1 MKSKEFGMLLRSMT
15 GLLGLGLT
23 LSTCFASAEQGDTKL
38 EASLKRLDVAS
49 ARFSSAQAVFHKDL
63 YNKLVGDHTP
73 QDGSV
78 YFIRTG
84 GSVQM
89 GARIDGPG
97 ARIAEYK
104 NGVLRDLIPGRC
116 YNTVQASGNK
126 AKFDS
131 FLTLGFGGSGK
142 DLEQAWNIVDMGQET
157 LDGAKVEKL
166 ELVSKEQSVRNN
178 YTKVTLWMDLDR
190 GISLK
195 QVLLSP
201 SGDIDT
207 ATYTKIR
214 LNEKNVDKKPFEI
227 KGSPCK

>member
-1 MKSKEFGMLLRSMT
+1 MLMHSIT

-23 LSTCFASAEQGDTKL
+23 LSSCYASAEQGDVKL

-73 QDGSV
+73 QDGSI
-78 YFIRTG
+78 YFVRTG
-84 GSVQM
+84 GSLQM

-142 DLEQAWNIVDMGQET
+142 DLAEAWNIVDMGQET

-214 LNEKNVDKKPFEI
+214 LNEKNVNKKPFEI

>member
-23 LSTCFASAEQGDTKL
+23 LSTCFAFAEQGDTKL

>member
-1 MKSKEFGMLLRSMT
+1 MKSKGLRMLMHSIT

-23 LSTCFASAEQGDTKL
+23 LSSCYASAEQGDVKL

-73 QDGSV
+73 QDGSI
-78 YFIRTG
+78 YFVRTG
-84 GSVQM
+84 GSLQM

-142 DLEQAWNIVDMGQET
+142 DLAEAWNIVDMGQET

-214 LNEKNVDKKPFEI
+214 LNEKNVNKKPFEI

>member
-23 LSTCFASAEQGDTKL
+23 LSTCFAFAEQGDTKL

-84 GSVQM
+84 RSVQM

>member
-1 MKSKEFGMLLRSMT
+1 MT

-23 LSTCFASAEQGDTKL
+23 LSTCFAFAEQGDTKL

>member
-23 LSTCFASAEQGDTKL
+23 LSTCFAFAEQGDTKL

-142 DLEQAWNIVDMGQET
+142 DLAQAWNIVDMGQET

>member
-1 MKSKEFGMLLRSMT
+1 MKSKGFPMSLRSVS
-15 GLLGLGLT
+15 GFLGLGLAFS
-23 LSTCFASAEQGDTKL
+23 LGVAGAEPSNAQL
-38 EASLKRLDVAS
+38 EATLKKLDAAS

-78 YFIRTG
+78 YFIRSG

-89 GARIDGPG
+89 GAKIDGPG

-142 DLEQAWNIVDMGQET
+142 DLANAWDITDLGQET
-157 LDGAKVEKL
+157 LDGVKVEKL
-166 ELVSKEQSVRNN
+166 DLVSKEQSVRNN

-207 ATYTKIR
+207 ATYTKVR

>member
-1 MKSKEFGMLLRSMT
+1 MLLHSIT
-15 GLLGLGLT
+15 ALLGLSLA
-23 LSTCFASAEQGDTKL
+23 LSTCFASAEQGDVKL

-73 QDGSV
+73 QDGSI
-78 YFIRTG
+78 YFVRTG
-84 GSVQM
+84 GSLQM

-142 DLEQAWNIVDMGQET
+142 DLAEAWNIVDMGQET

-214 LNEKNVDKKPFEI
+214 LNEKNVNKKPFEI

>member
-23 LSTCFASAEQGDTKL
+23 LSTCFASAEQGDVKL

-78 YFIRTG
+78 YFVRTG

-142 DLEQAWNIVDMGQET
+142 ALAEAWNIVDLGQET

>member
-1 MKSKEFGMLLRSMT
+1 MKSKGLSMLMHSIT

-23 LSTCFASAEQGDTKL
+23 LSSCYASAEQGDVKL

-73 QDGSV
+73 QDGSI
-78 YFIRTG
+78 YFVRTG
-84 GSVQM
+84 GSLQM

-142 DLEQAWNIVDMGQET
+142 DLAEAWNIVDMGQET

-214 LNEKNVDKKPFEI
+214 LNEKNVNKKPFEI

>member
-1 MKSKEFGMLLRSMT
+1 MHSIT

-23 LSTCFASAEQGDTKL
+23 LSSCYASAEQGDVKL

-73 QDGSV
+73 QDGSI
-78 YFIRTG
+78 YFVRTG
-84 GSVQM
+84 GSLQM

-142 DLEQAWNIVDMGQET
+142 DLAEAWNIVDMGQET

-214 LNEKNVDKKPFEI
+214 LNEKNVNKKPFEI